1 MKNKFLIGFAVVG
14 ALIFSGML
22 GKGDLLGIKTAFG
35 YGAGSTNTATP
46 SITVQM
52 PTSGASYTQG
62 AILGISWTALD
73 GAFTKFKVSYS
84 TDSGTNWN
92 SISDNATGTSYSWT
106 VPNAATTTAS
116 VKVEGYDYADVLL
129 TNGTSGTFTIVGTV
143 PAPVVTPPTTPTT
156 APAPVVDPTVH
167 GSYTATLARD
177 NNPTIADDKRLTPVS
192 DALCTAGSLIKGS
205 LPAVYYCGADGK
217 RYVFVNDKAFFSW
230 FVDFSGVQIV
240 TDETL
245 ASITI
250 GGNITYRPGVKMV
263 KIVSDPKV
271 YAVARGGMLRWV
283 STEAIASSLY
293 GSTWNT
299 MIDDVPDS
307 FFVNYTIGDPISS

>member
-1 MKNKFLIGFAVVG
+1 MRNKFLIGFAVVG

-35 YGAGSTNTATP
+35 YGGGSTVTATP
-46 SITVQM
+46 SLTVQI
-52 PTSGASYTQG
+52 PVTGGSYNHG
-62 AILGISWTALD
+62 AILGMSWTSAD
-73 GAFTKFKVSYS
+73 GAFVKYKVFYS
-84 TDSGTNWN
+84 TDSGTNWV
-92 SISDNATGTSYSWT
+92 SISENVTGTAYSWT
-106 VPNAATTTAS
+106 VPNAATETAK
-116 VKVEGYDYADVLL
+116 VKVEGYDAGDVLL
-129 TNGTSGTFTIVGTV
+129 TNGVSGLFTIVGTV
-143 PAPVVTPPTTPTT
+143 PAPVVTPPPTTP

-205 LPAVYYCGADGK
+205 MPAVYYCGADGK

-230 FVDFSGVQIV
+230 FTDFSGVQTV
-240 TDETL
+240 SDETL

-250 GGNITYRPGVKMV
+250 GGNITYRPGAKMV

-271 YAVARGGMLRWV
+271 YAVARGGVLRWV
-283 STEAIASSLY
+283 STEALASSLY

-299 MIDDVPDS
+299 MIDDVADS